1 VRLRKDE
8 TRRRGYRRRHGT
20 SPISQQ
26 EPAMKNALV
35 NPVVLGVVA
44 MFAIT
49 FAYVEVQ
56 PQNQTVATDDAFSLP
71 VTAR

>member
-1 VRLRKDE
+1 
-8 TRRRGYRRRHGT
+8 
-20 SPISQQ
+20 
-26 EPAMKNALV
+26 MKNALSV
-35 NPVVLGVVA
+35 ANPVVFGVIA

-49 FAYVEVQ
+49 FAYVEIQ

>member
-1 VRLRKDE
+1 
-8 TRRRGYRRRHGT
+8 
-20 SPISQQ
+20 
-26 EPAMKNALV
+26 MKNALV
-35 NPVVLGVVA
+35 NSVVLGVVA

-49 FAYVEVQ
+49 FAYVESQ

>member
-1 VRLRKDE
+1 
-8 TRRRGYRRRHGT
+8 
-20 SPISQQ
+20 
-26 EPAMKNALV
+26 MKNALV
-35 NPVVLGVVA
+35 RTPSSSASSL

-49 FAYVEVQ
+49 FAYVEIQ

>member
-1 VRLRKDE
+1 MKDSLSL
-8 TRRRGYRRRHGT
+8 T
-20 SPISQQ
+20 
-26 EPAMKNALV
+26 
-35 NPVVLGVVA
+35 NPVVLGIIV

-49 FAYVEVQ
+49 LAYVEIQ